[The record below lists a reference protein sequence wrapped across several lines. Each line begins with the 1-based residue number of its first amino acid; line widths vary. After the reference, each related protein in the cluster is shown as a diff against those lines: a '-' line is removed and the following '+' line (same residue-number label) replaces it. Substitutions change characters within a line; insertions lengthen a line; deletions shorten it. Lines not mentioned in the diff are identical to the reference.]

1 MKRWQ
6 TLTVIRELQ
15 LKNDKEILLQI
26 AWWK

>member
-15 LKNDKEILLQI
+15 LKNDEEILLQI